1 MIKILK
7 NLFCK
12 KNKIGLIELTER
24 ELILLC
30 NLVSQ
35 ENKRVRAEFKLKN
48 INFDK
53 FAAEFEEPHT
63 LVTIFDKF
71 KNLATKA
78 NIEIRGLTN
87 DR

>member
-1 MIKILK
+1 MYKV
-7 NLFCK
+7 
-12 KNKIGLIELTER
+12 ELTKR

-35 ENKRVRAEFKLKN
+35 ENKRVHAEFKLKN

-63 LVTIFDKF
+63 YITIFDKF
-71 KNLATKA
+71 KNLATEA
-78 NIEIRGLTN
+78 NINIRGLTN